1 MEEVITK
8 HERIRI
14 RITVPVFGLG
24 CGGGGA
30 LALERTL
37 GKMPGVAYV
46 HVNASTE
53 MIYAEYD
60 PAVTGPDQII
70 AAIGGAGFQAGS
82 PSLR

>member
-8 HERIRI
+8 RERERV
-14 RITVPVFGLG
+14 TVPVFDLG

-37 GKMPGVAYV
+37 GKVPGVAYV
-46 HVNASTE
+46 YVNPATE
-53 MIYAEYD
+53 MVYAEYD
-60 PAVTGPDQII
+60 PALTGPDQII
-70 AAIGGAGFQAGS
+70 TAIGEAGFQASS